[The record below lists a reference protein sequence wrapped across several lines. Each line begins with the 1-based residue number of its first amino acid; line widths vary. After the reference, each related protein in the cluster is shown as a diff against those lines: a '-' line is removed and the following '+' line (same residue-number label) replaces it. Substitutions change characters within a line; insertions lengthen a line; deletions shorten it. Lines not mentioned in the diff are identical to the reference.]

1 MDDNRRKYKRFE
13 AAVAAEIEL
22 DGLMLEGE
30 TRDISSGGVSV
41 LVDEP
46 LDEGVKLAVTLILTE
61 DGIESASEESFT
73 APAQV
78 MWTAP
83 TDRGACMAGLRFTAL
98 GHIESSQLQRFL
110 AALAENRD
118 RA

>member
-1 MDDNRRKYKRFE
+1 MDNRRKHRRFE

-22 DGLMLEGE
+22 DGNLLEGE

-46 LDEGVKLAVTLILTE
+46 LDEGVNLAVTLILTE
-61 DGIESASEESFT
+61 DGIESADEENFV
-73 APAQV
+73 APALV

-83 TDRGACMAGLRFTAL
+83 TDSGACLAGLRFSGL
-98 GHIESSQLQRFL
+98 GPAEAGRLNRFL
-110 AALAENRD
+110 AALAENR
-118 RA
+118 R